1 MFTIDSGEW
10 QMTYELHLDGVA
22 GRDEVVA
29 RRYTEIQSE
38 KVSVCAPRENTARAK
53 RYISRD
59 VENKPQ
65 VDQNTMMFSPQIT
78 LCSCSSICGT
88 TVSNCASGN

>member
-29 RRYTEIQSE
+29 RRDTEIQSE
-38 KVSVCAPRENTARAK
+38 KVSVCAPRENAAK
-53 RYISRD
+53 
-59 VENKPQ
+59 
-65 VDQNTMMFSPQIT
+65 
-78 LCSCSSICGT
+78 G
-88 TVSNCASGN
+88 